1 MKFFIDTANVD
12 QIKKANDMGVLDGV
26 TTNPTLVAREGREFR
41 ELIKEICG
49 IVSGPVSAEVISLD
63 EAGMVKEAREL
74 SRIADNI
81 VIKIPVCLEGL
92 KATKK
97 LSAEGIKVNM
107 TLIFSPSQGLLAAK
121 AGAAYASPFVG
132 RLDDNSHNG
141 MDLVEQLVAIYQNYG
156 YDTEIIVASIR
167 NPVHVVQAA
176 LMGAHIATIP
186 FKVIEQLVKHPLTD
200 IGIERFLADW
210 KTLEGNK

>member
-12 QIKKANDMGVLDGV
+12 QIKRANDMGVLDGV
-26 TTNPTLVAREGREFR
+26 TTNPTLVSREGREFIS
-41 ELIKEICG
+41 LIKEICG
-49 IVSGPVSAEVISLD
+49 IVRGPVSAEVISLD
-63 EAGMVKEAREL
+63 EEGMVKEAREL
-74 SRIADNI
+74 SKIADNI

-141 MDLVEQLVAIYQNYG
+141 MELVEQLVAIYQNYG

-200 IGIERFLADW
+200 IGIEKFLKDW
-210 KTLEGNK
+210 RKVKR

>member
-12 QIKKANDMGVLDGV
+12 QIKRANDMGVLDGV
-26 TTNPTLVAREGREFR
+26 TTNPTLAAREGREFR

-49 IVSGPVSAEVISLD
+49 IVRGPVSAEVISP
-63 EAGMVKEAREL
+63 EAEGMVKEAGEL

-92 KATKK
+92 KATKR

-156 YDTEIIVASIR
+156 YDTEIIVVSIR
-167 NPVHVVQAA
+167 NPGHVVQAA

-210 KTLEGNK
+210 KTLQGN

>member
-12 QIKKANDMGVLDGV
+12 QIKRANDMGVLDGV
-26 TTNPTLVAREGREFR
+26 TTNPTLVSREGREFIS
-41 ELIKEICG
+41 LIKEICG
-49 IVSGPVSAEVISLD
+49 IVRGPVSAEVISLD
-63 EAGMVKEAREL
+63 EEGMVKEAREL
-74 SRIADNI
+74 SKIADNI

-141 MDLVEQLVAIYQNYG
+141 MDLVEQLLAIYQNYG

-210 KTLEGNK
+210 KTLQGN